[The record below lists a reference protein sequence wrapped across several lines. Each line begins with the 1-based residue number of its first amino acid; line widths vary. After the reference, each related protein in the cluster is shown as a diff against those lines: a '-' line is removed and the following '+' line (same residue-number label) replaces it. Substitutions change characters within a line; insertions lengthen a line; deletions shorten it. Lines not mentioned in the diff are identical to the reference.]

1 MRRDKSHGYTIQVNP
16 ETGEQFFVEL
26 STGEIYDAA
35 TVTVPVGSQLITPEQ
50 QRRNSERRER
60 QQIHH
65 SEKAITA
72 MLGKFYLLAVDT
84 DFSGLSS
91 ATVARLVYLAT
102 YLRYGTNSLYWTKR
116 TPISRRM
123 LPEVLGVSEDTAGR
137 FMKEAERYVSVDEKG
152 NVHMDQ
158 PAFVRGRLPA
168 DHAGYQKLRI
178 EAVRRLYKAADVADH
193 KRLGY
198 IFLMLPFIS
207 VDYNILCHNPYAADI
222 GDIQPMTA
230 KEFCEKIG
238 LAYNKTTV
246 FRLRRIY
253 ADIQFEIDGE
263 RQLFCGFVTDGV
275 HPENDKIFVNPKVL
289 YSGRDI
295 LKVRG
300 LMELMPKPHSNAAV
314 TTLREVG

>member
-1 MRRDKSHGYTIQVNP
+1 MNNNSAGYAREANP

-26 STGEIYDAA
+26 GTGEVYDA
-35 TVTVPVGSQLITPEQ
+35 VTMIVPEGSQLITPEQ
-50 QRRNSERRER
+50 QRRNRERRER
-60 QQIHH
+60 QKIRR
-65 SEKAITA
+65 SEEAITA
-72 MLGKFYLLAVDT
+72 VLGKFYLLAVDT
-84 DFSGLSS
+84 DFSNLSP

-116 TPISRRM
+116 TPITRRM

-137 FMKEAERYVSVDEKG
+137 FMKEAEGYISADENG
-152 NVHMDQ
+152 CIHMDRL
-158 PAFVRGRLPA
+158 AFVRGRLPA
-168 DHAGYQKLRI
+168 EHAGYQKLRI

-207 VDYNILCHNPYAADI
+207 IDYNILCHNPYADDI
-222 GDIQPMTA
+222 SAIEPMTV
-230 KEFCEKIG
+230 KEFCEKVG
-238 LAYNKTTV
+238 LAYNRTTV

-263 RQLFCGFVTDGV
+263 RQLFCGFATDGV
-275 HPENDKIFVNPKVL
+275 HPENDKIFVNPRVL

-295 LKVRG
+295 VKVRG
-300 LMELMPKPHSNAAV
+300 LVELMPKPHSDAVV
-314 TTLREVG
+314 TTLREAG